1 MFLAPQPPVNL
12 ESPCIPSPCGANAVC
27 KESNGAGSCSCLA
40 DYIGNPYEGCR
51 PECVIDSDCPSYQ
64 SCSRSKCRDPCPGAC
79 GQNADCIPINHSPSC
94 TCRPAFTG
102 DPFTYCTPLSTNRKS
117 YSAIIYHNPSH
128 VYLHDFFTAIDSDRP
143 REPCNPSPCG
153 PNSQCRVNN
162 GQPVCTCLPNYIG
175 SPPGCRPE
183 CVASSECPS
192 QLACINQKCEN
203 PCPAPCGLNTKCVV
217 VNHSPICSCMSG
229 YSGDPFT
236 RCTLIPPRK
245 HFSLYLMFIAFY
257 RIALMI

>member
-1 MFLAPQPPVNL
+1 M
-12 ESPCIPSPCGANAVC
+12 
-27 KESNGAGSCSCLA
+27 
-40 DYIGNPYEGCR
+40 
-51 PECVIDSDCPSYQ
+51 
-64 SCSRSKCRDPCPGAC
+64 
-79 GQNADCIPINHSPSC
+79 
-94 TCRPAFTG
+94 
-102 DPFTYCTPLSTNRKS
+102 
-117 YSAIIYHNPSH
+117 IIII
-128 VYLHDFFTAIDSDRP
+128 LFTAEVDRP

-162 GQPVCTCLPNYIG
+162 GQAVCTCLPNYTG

-203 PCPAPCGLNTKCVV
+203 PCPSPCGIATKCIV
-217 VNHSPICSCMSG
+217 VNHSPICTCMPG

-245 HFSLYLMFIAFY
+245 HRNLQVLFNLAFFFTTNLSLSTIKLLQLSNKMLRFHEILAHSHPVEVLPTAVTSVVLQ
-257 RIALMI
+257 RVPAKKRT